1 MDLWRVAISFIMIL
15 GLFGIV
21 AAVALKGSSSA
32 SPYVSIMS
40 GLAGIALGWLFGSG
54 ATTSVGKREGGGT
67 GTRKGRKATDS
78 EELA

>member
-1 MDLWRVAISFIMIL
+1 MDLLRVGISFVMIL

-21 AAVALKGSSSA
+21 AAVAVQGSTSA

-54 ATTSVGKREGGGT
+54 ATTVVGKRESGSTGAHRAHNAPGT
-67 GTRKGRKATDS
+67 
-78 EELA
+78 EE